1 MNDSFDQWEEIA
13 SSTTVRLNE
22 RNRVCTGVLI
32 AEPHSGTVHSAAG
45 PRSTRLVLTCAHF
58 FRTAPRRGYHV
69 NGFSG
74 GKKWRRR
81 ILAVRTIDGSDC
93 ALALLHHPVEVPALL
108 GLSAARPHWGQEV
121 TTYGFGGLGGAT
133 GRQEAQPRW
142 GRVLL
147 GLPVA
152 IGRNLRTVVR
162 PAALVRNAPPAVKGD
177 SGGPVIAD
185 GTIVATQS
193 LIADPFGTNL
203 GVATVSVLA
212 PHLPAIRAAAE
223 ALCAEPRFV

>member
-108 GLSAARPHWGQEV
+108 GLSAARPQWGQEV

-142 GRVLL
+142 GRVLF

-203 GVATVSVLA
+203 GVATVNVLA

-223 ALCAEPRFV
+223 ALCAEPRAV

>member
-1 MNDSFDQWEEIA
+1 MDDTFDQLEEIA

-22 RNRVCTGVLI
+22 RNRVCSGVLI
-32 AEPHSGTVHSAAG
+32 AEPHSGTGHAAEG
-45 PRSTRLVLTCAHF
+45 PRITRLVLTCAHF
-58 FRTAPRRGYHV
+58 FRTAPRRGYQV
-69 NGFSG
+69 TGFTG

-81 ILAVRTIDGSDC
+81 ILAVRTIDGTDC
-93 ALALLHHPVEVPALL
+93 ALALLHHPVEAPALL
-108 GLSAARPHWGQEV
+108 GLSAARPEWGQEV
-121 TTYGFGGLGGAT
+121 TTYGFGGLDGAA
-133 GRQEAQPRW
+133 GRQAAQPRW
-142 GRVLL
+142 GRVLF
-147 GLPVA
+147 GLPLA
-152 IGRNLRTVVR
+152 FGRNLRTVVR

-212 PHLPAIRAAAE
+212 PHLPAIRAAAA
-223 ALCAEPRFV
+223 ALCTEPY

>member
-1 MNDSFDQWEEIA
+1 MDDSFDQLEEIA

-22 RNRVCTGVLI
+22 RHRVCSGVLI
-32 AEPHSGTVHSAAG
+32 AEPDSGTGHAADG
-45 PRSTRLVLTCAHF
+45 PSSTRLVLTCAHF

-69 NGFSG
+69 TGFSG

-81 ILAVRTIDGSDC
+81 ILAVRTIDGTDC
-93 ALALLHHPVEVPALL
+93 ALALLHHPVAAPALL
-108 GLSAARPHWGQEV
+108 GLSSARPEWGQEV

-133 GRQEAQPRW
+133 GRQEARPRW
-142 GRVLL
+142 GRVLF
-147 GLPVA
+147 GLPLA

-162 PAALVRNAPPAVKGD
+162 PAALVRNDPPAVKGD
-177 SGGPVIAD
+177 SGGPVVAN
-185 GTIVATQS
+185 GTIAATQS

-212 PHLPAIRAAAE
+212 PHLPAIRAAAA
-223 ALCAEPRFV
+223 ALCTEPN